1 MFRPFFIVLLFIG
14 LAACR
19 QKSGYDLNEL
29 TQKGEFGQAEFVLSQ
44 KIGETRNDSLLQEKY
59 ILELETL
66 RRIRKEFPFKQADV
80 KKQFQKY
87 YPNLTDEDL
96 DKWEISG
103 ELEMKVI
110 DGEKRYFS
118 RAVGNF
124 FRINPEAAFKE
135 NPWGIVTLSV
145 CNMRAKSDHAAELL
159 TQALFG
165 TPVKIYRRKGDW
177 YLVQTPDRYFGWV
190 DGAGNSAKTNAE
202 MLEWKKLPKV
212 IYAEVS
218 GFAYS
223 EPKQNSG
230 VKSDL
235 VLGNLLSV
243 ESENKDCYKLLYPD
257 GCEAFVKKNECVSTD
272 QWNSKSFTV
281 NDLLKTA
288 FRFKG
293 VPYLW
298 GGTSPKMMDCSGFT
312 KTTYYFNGVLLQRDA
327 SQQTLYG
334 EEISVEN
341 GYENLQAGDLV
352 FFGRESTEDRPERVT
367 HVGLCIGDQKF
378 IHESGKVRVNSLD
391 ATSEDYTEHYE
402 KGYVRARRVLNSVD
416 DNGIEWIV
424 DNAFYKMVLPE

>member
-1 MFRPFFIVLLFIG
+1 MKNYFKILFIAFGVLLF
-14 LAACR
+14 ACQQQTPKVTTQQIQEI
-19 QKSGYDLNEL
+19 QKEIIPD
-29 TQKGEFGQAEFVLSQ
+29 
-44 KIGETRNDSLLQEKY
+44 TRLEYFDVTVNNDERILHGATVSEPAFKKLQELAKENDY
-59 ILELETL
+59 DFQVELL
-66 RRIRKEFPFKQADV
+66 
-80 KKQFQKY
+80 
-87 YPNLTDEDL
+87 
-96 DKWEISG
+96 
-103 ELEMKVI
+103 
-110 DGEKRYFS
+110 
-118 RAVGNF
+118 
-124 FRINPEAAFKE
+124 PEAVFKE

-145 CNMRAKSDHAAELL
+145 CNMRAKPDHAAELL

-165 TPVKIYRRKGDW
+165 TPVKIYRKKGGW

-190 DGAGNSAKTNAE
+190 DGAGISAKTNAE

-230 VKSDL
+230 VESDL

-243 ESENKDCYKLLYPD
+243 ENEDKEYYKILYPD
-257 GCEAFVKKNECVSTD
+257 GREAFVKKNECVSTD
-272 QWNSKSFTV
+272 QWNSKSFTIE
-281 NDLLKTA
+281 DLLKTA

-312 KTTYYFNGVLLQRDA
+312 KTAYYFNGLLLQRDA

-341 GYENLQAGDLV
+341 GYENLEAGDLV
-352 FFGRESTEDRPERVT
+352 FFGRKATEDRPERVT

-402 KGYVRARRVLNSVD
+402 KGYVRARRVMNNVD
-416 DNGIEWIV
+416 DKGIEWIV